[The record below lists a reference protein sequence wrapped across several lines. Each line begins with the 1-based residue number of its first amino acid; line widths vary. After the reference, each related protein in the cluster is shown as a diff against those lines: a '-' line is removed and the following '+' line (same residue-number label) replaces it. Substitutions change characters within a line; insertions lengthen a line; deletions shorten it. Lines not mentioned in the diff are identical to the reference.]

1 MKRHISA
8 ILFATAA
15 VLAAVAPASAAPA
28 PHFVAT
34 TSYPGT
40 LPTTTQFQHAYTV
53 TNDGDAPGAFG
64 VWETFG
70 TAVTV
75 ITIQSPD
82 CAIYYGSLKGGGKV
96 QAGVYCKGPILNPG
110 QSITYSSTLK
120 TKFGS
125 ACANISVNN
134 RSVQSGRW
142 CVTVV

>member
-1 MKRHISA
+1 MKRHFWA
-8 ILFATAA
+8 ILFAIAA
-15 VLAAVAPASAAPA
+15 LAASVAPASAAPA
-28 PHFVAT
+28 ARFVAST
-34 TSYPGT
+34 ADAGT
-40 LPTTTQFQHAYTV
+40 LPATTQFQHAYTV
-53 TNDGDAPGAFG
+53 TNVGDAPGAFG

-125 ACANISVNN
+125 ACANISVND
-134 RSVQSGRW
+134 RSVRSGFW
-142 CVTVV
+142 CVTVG